1 MNFFVKLMRKLQKHL
16 SNQDFLIKLETTML
30 SDLVANHH
38 DHVGNT

>member
-1 MNFFVKLMRKLQKHL
+1 MKIVPVKSKIFF
-16 SNQDFLIKLETTML
+16 IELETTML